1 MCGISGFFSKK
12 ATINLVDYYQNH
24 KRIAH
29 RGPDDEG
36 FIISRAGN
44 LEHVYGDDTIN
55 VKRVGRHIKEVDSSN
70 LVLGH
75 RRLSII
81 DLSDRGHQPYR
92 FEQLSLV
99 YNGEIYNYI
108 ELRKELISL
117 GYSFGSDSDTEVF
130 IKGYHCWGVDA
141 FNKFNGMW
149 AAAIYEEDS
158 GRLVLTR
165 DRFGVKPLY
174 YVHNEDKKE
183 IYFCSE
189 IKGLTGYFETLEIN
203 ESAVYS
209 YLRHTHLS
217 HNDETFFKGIKS
229 LSPGSFITFDD
240 SLTQLSYYQLKP
252 SENDL
257 SSTFNNAVEIRKRT
271 DTEFGV
277 MLSGGVDS
285 SLIAASLKQGNKK
298 VKSFT
303 ADFQNSAFSEKNYV
317 DITTEKNSLEAHFI
331 YPTVEDFGRDFDD
344 FLLSHEYPLRSMSAY
359 SQYKIYQYIAKETD
373 VKVIFSGQG
382 ADEIFSGYTNDY
394 YVLLSSLLKQG
405 KLISFVKNFI
415 AIKKFRGLSTS
426 SLVKGPFRYL
436 LRDHISRYDPYGI
449 FLKKIPHSKE
459 PKFSDLSLFKQYQRK
474 NIQFASLR
482 EYFRDE
488 DRNSMRFSIEAR
500 LPFMDYR
507 MVEAGLALEPSEMIV
522 DGVTK
527 APLRD
532 LAKGKVSEQIL
543 QRRDKMGFVS
553 PQEVW
558 QKNELKP
565 SLDATFEKIRH
576 EGLTGVVSGEKV
588 FQMYQDYQKGLFT
601 DWAFIWRCYC
611 LHHFVRV
618 WNIK

>member
-1 MCGISGFFSKK
+1 MCGISGYYSKSSSL
-12 ATINLVDYYQNH
+12 NLLEYYENH
-24 KRIAH
+24 KKIAH

-36 FIISRAGN
+36 FVVCSAGE
-44 LEHVYGDDTIN
+44 LEHVYGDDTID
-55 VKRVGRHIKEVDSSN
+55 VKCIGRHIKEIGSSN

-81 DLSDRGHQPYR
+81 DLSERGHQPYR
-92 FEQLSLV
+92 FECFTLV
-99 YNGEIYNYI
+99 YNGEVYNYI
-108 ELRKELISL
+108 ELREELISL
-117 GYSFGSDSDTEVF
+117 GYSFDSDSDTEVF

-149 AAAIYEEDS
+149 AAAIYDEDS
-158 GRLVLTR
+158 GHLILTR

-174 YVHNEDKKE
+174 YIHNEDREE

-189 IKGLTGYFETLEIN
+189 IKGLTGYFESLAIN

-209 YLRHTHLS
+209 YLRYTHLS
-217 HNDETFFKGIKS
+217 HDDETFFKGIKS
-229 LSPGSFITFDD
+229 LTPGSVITFDG
-240 SLTQLSYYQLKP
+240 SLDLASYYQLKP
-252 SENDL
+252 SRSDL
-257 SSTFNNAVEIRKRT
+257 SSTFSSAIEIRKRT

-285 SLIAASLKQGNKK
+285 SLIAASLKQGDKK
-298 VKSFT
+298 IKSFT
-303 ADFQNSAFSEKNYV
+303 ADFKNSTFSEKSYV
-317 DITTEKNSLEAHFI
+317 DITAEKNDLESHFV
-331 YPTVEDFGRDFDD
+331 YPSVEGFSKDFDD
-344 FLLSHEYPLRSMSAY
+344 FLLSHEYPLRSLSAY
-359 SQYKIYQYIAKETD
+359 SQYKIYQYISQETD

-405 KLISFVKNFI
+405 KLINFAKNVRD
-415 AIKKFRGLSTS
+415 IKEFRGLSLS
-426 SLVKGPFRYL
+426 VLLKGACRYL
-436 LRDHISRYDPYGI
+436 LRDYVTRYDPYGV
-449 FLKKIPHSKE
+449 FLKKIAHSKE
-459 PKFSDLSLFKQYQRK
+459 PKFAGLSLFKQYQRK
-474 NIQFASLR
+474 NIQFSSLR

-507 MVEAGLALEPSEMIV
+507 MVEAGLALAPSEMIV
-522 DGVTK
+522 EGVTK
-527 APLRD
+527 TPLRNF
-532 LAKGKVSEQIL
+532 AKGKVSDSIL

-558 QKNELKP
+558 QKNELKL
-565 SLDATFEKIRH
+565 SFDSTFEEIRH
-576 EGLTGVVSGEKV
+576 NGLAGVVDGGKV
-588 FQMYQDYQKGLFT
+588 FQLYRDYQAGVFT